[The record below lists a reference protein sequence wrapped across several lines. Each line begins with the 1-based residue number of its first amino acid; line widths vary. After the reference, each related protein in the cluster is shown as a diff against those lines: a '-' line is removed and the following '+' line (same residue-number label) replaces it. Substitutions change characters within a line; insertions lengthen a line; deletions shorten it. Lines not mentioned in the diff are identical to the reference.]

1 MGPPWG
7 GLWFYVIKD
16 TTMSEMKQLKAVA
29 RERVGKGAAR
39 EIRRQGLVPAVVYG
53 AGLAP
58 KSITLNANETK
69 KLIFGGGFMTTM
81 FEVDIAGDKERVIPR
96 DVQFD
101 PVKDFPLHI
110 DFLRVAEGQV
120 VSVEVPVHFLNQ
132 DKCKGI
138 KRGGTLNVVRHAVEM
153 YVPADDIPEALEIDI
168 TNFELND
175 SIHISA
181 FTLPKGCSPVI
192 TDRDFTVATIAVPAG
207 FKEEAEGEA
216 EEGGEEG

>member
-1 MGPPWG
+1 
-7 GLWFYVIKD
+7 
-16 TTMSEMKQLKAVA
+16 MKQLKAVA

-39 EIRRQGLVPAVVYG
+39 ETRRQGLVPAVVYG

-58 KSITLNANETK
+58 KSITLHANDTK
-69 KLIFGGGFMTTM
+69 KLIFGGGFMTSM
-81 FEVDIAGDKERVIPR
+81 FEIDIQGDKERVIPR

-110 DFLRVAEGQV
+110 DFLRVAKGQV
-120 VSVEVPVHFLNQ
+120 VAVEVPVHFLNQ

-138 KRGGTLNVVRHAVEM
+138 KRGGTLNVVRHTVEM
-153 YVPADDIPEALEIDI
+153 NVPADDIPEALEIDL

-181 FTLPKGCSPVI
+181 FALPKGCSPVI
-192 TDRDFTVATIAVPAG
+192 TDRDFTVATIATPAG
-207 FKEEAEGEA
+207 YKEDAEADA
-216 EEGGEEG
+216 AAAEGGEEGGE

>member
-1 MGPPWG
+1 
-7 GLWFYVIKD
+7 
-16 TTMSEMKQLKAVA
+16 
-29 RERVGKGAAR
+29 
-39 EIRRQGLVPAVVYG
+39 
-53 AGLAP
+53 
-58 KSITLNANETK
+58 
-69 KLIFGGGFMTTM
+69 M

-101 PVKDFPLHI
+101 PVRDFPLHI

-138 KRGGTLNVVRHAVEM
+138 KRGGTLNVVRHAVEL
-153 YVPADDIPEALEIDI
+153 YVPADDIPEAIEVDI
-168 TNFELND
+168 TNFDINE
-175 SIHISA
+175 SIH
-181 FTLPKGCSPVI
+181 KGCSPVI

-216 EEGGEEG
+216 EEGEEG